1 MVDSEVIHSSGD
13 QLIALLQKTDDHI
26 KSIMPGLQDT
36 DDLESVMDSIAYV
49 YCELS
54 WWFFGENWSEWTHCQ
69 VDGLIRLA
77 PEPLRDRLYEAVGM
91 EPVEWT
97 MPGLMPGSDIPDE
110 DEEDQ

>member
-1 MVDSEVIHSSGD
+1 M
-13 QLIALLQKTDDHI
+13 
-26 KSIMPGLQDT
+26 
-36 DDLESVMDSIAYV
+36 
-49 YCELS
+49 
-54 WWFFGENWSEWTHCQ
+54 
-69 VDGLIRLA
+69 DGLIRLA